1 MGTRRARKT
10 HLAQPSGGAVSF
22 DLADYVD
29 VKTRLRLAMAK
40 YPDLTITEL
49 PPRVIELPD
58 GKTFIEAA
66 VVVGRAPDDTN
77 PVQAYCWEPYPGKTG
92 YTRDS
97 EQPNAAT
104 SALGR
109 ALGYMGFGID
119 KSLASANEV
128 RNRQADTHP
137 SADYDEPAPVVQM
150 RPRQSSSN
158 AGQATDG
165 QKRLIR
171 EMSNERAQPVPD
183 LDAMTF
189 DDAKAEIN
197 RLKTVPKVK

>member
-1 MGTRRARKT
+1 M
-10 HLAQPSGGAVSF
+10 SF

-29 VKTRLRLAMAK
+29 VKTRLRAALAK

-49 PPRVIELPD
+49 PPRFIEMPD

-66 VVVGRAPDDTN
+66 VVVGRGKDDPN
-77 PVQAYCWEPYPGKTG
+77 PVQAHCWEPYPGKTG

-128 RNRQADTHP
+128 RNRQYDSHPAADNP
-137 SADYDEPAPVVQM
+137 EPAPVLEM
-150 RPRQSSSN
+150 RPRQTGTSAN
-158 AGQATDG
+158 NGLATRGQIKLIEDMSRERG
-165 QKRLIR
+165 QDIPWLEDI
-171 EMSNERAQPVPD
+171 
-183 LDAMTF
+183 TF
-189 DDAKAEIN
+189 AEAKKVIDH
-197 RLKTVPKVK
+197 LKTIPKVK